1 MNEILGALMGLQ
13 DISGEDDASGVDEL
27 LGELLEGEA
36 DTLGADDDL
45 AVLGADDLAVLG
57 AALSARNKSG
67 KALLRRAIAG
77 RKLAG
82 AQVLS
87 PRKPSSSGVQPIGF
101 FQAGIAAGTQATI
114 TTQPQTWF
122 KPQRLVVPDSIGPF
136 FTIDNIVIGNISQF
150 PSPVPLPAEMFGPA
164 AQAVVMDLATVNPAL
179 NLTIVATNISG
190 VPQNFRAGFI
200 GKEVTP

>member
-1 MNEILGALMGLQ
+1 MNEILGALMEIAGEE
-13 DISGEDDASGVDEL
+13 DSSGIDEL
-27 LGELLEGEA
+27 LGELLEGEDMA
-36 DTLGADDDL
+36 GEDL
-45 AVLGADDLAVLG
+45 AVLGQDDAMAILG
-57 AALSARNKSG
+57 AALRAKG
-67 KALLRRAIAG
+67 KAGKSLLAKTIAA
-77 RKLAG
+77 RKLGG

-87 PRKPSSSGVQPIGF
+87 PRKPGSSGVQPIGF
-101 FQAGIAAGTQATI
+101 FQAAVAAGTQATV

-122 KPQRLVVPDSIGPF
+122 KPQRLIVPDSIAPF

-150 PSPVPLPAEMFGPA
+150 PSPVPLPGEMFVPA